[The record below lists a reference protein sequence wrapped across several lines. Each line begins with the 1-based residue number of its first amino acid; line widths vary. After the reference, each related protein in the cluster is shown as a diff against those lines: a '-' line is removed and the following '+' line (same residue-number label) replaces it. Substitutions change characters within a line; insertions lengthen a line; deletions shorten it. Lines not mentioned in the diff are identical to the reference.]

1 MKKITKALFC
11 LLAATA
17 VVLADGGTSQSALNR
32 SSREIIQI
40 AYMNGYVAALQED
53 AERIRK
59 LKEDSNLMREVV
71 EQKAEEYLARVY
83 EMNRD

>member
-1 MKKITKALFC
+1 MKKITKTLFC

>member
-1 MKKITKALFC
+1 MKSITKALFC
-11 LLAATA
+11 LLAAAA

-59 LKEDSNLMREVV
+59 LKEDSTLMREVV

-83 EMNRD
+83 EMNKE

>member
-1 MKKITKALFC
+1 MKNITKALFC
-11 LLAATA
+11 LLAAAA

-32 SSREIIQI
+32 SNREIIQI

-59 LKEDSNLMREVV
+59 LKEDSTLMREVV
-71 EQKAEEYLARVY
+71 EQKAEEYLERVY
-83 EMNRD
+83 EMNKQ